1 MVQFLLSRGADPNAN
16 TTLGSSR
23 ALEIAAYSS
32 SIPLLKA
39 LLDAGAELKHRSA
52 LPIAAGEGRID
63 AVLYLLD
70 RGAVLDEIPDNND
83 ILENSR
89 ELGVKNAL
97 CRAAWEGQAAVVKLL
112 LERGADASVR
122 DTNGKSALELAEIGG
137 HSACVDI
144 LRRNE
149 SKMA

>member
-16 TTLGSSR
+16 TTLASSR
-23 ALEIAAYSS
+23 ALETATYSS

-52 LPIAAGEGRID
+52 LPIAAGEGRTD

-70 RGAVLDEIPDNND
+70 RGAVLDEIPDNPD
-83 ILENSR
+83 ILENAL

-97 CRAAWEGQAAVVKLL
+97 CKAAWKGQAAMVKLL

-122 DTNGKSALELAEIGG
+122 DTNGKSALELAEAGG

-149 SKMA
+149 SKIS